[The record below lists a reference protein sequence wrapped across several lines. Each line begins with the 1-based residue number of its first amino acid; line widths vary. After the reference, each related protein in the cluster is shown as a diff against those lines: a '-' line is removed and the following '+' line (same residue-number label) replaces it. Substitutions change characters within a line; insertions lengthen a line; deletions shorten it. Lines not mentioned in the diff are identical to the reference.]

1 MALAARLLGTSAIRP
16 WTFCEVSRTTS
27 IDCLL
32 PPGRATSASHVTQ
45 FAAGKETV
53 SGLPPCPQH
62 EVVPD
67 PARLERAATLTD
79 CGLGL
84 TLTG

>member
-1 MALAARLLGTSAIRP
+1 MRLGSARPTDASAPDRRSGGGKALR
-16 WTFCEVSRTTS
+16 
-27 IDCLL
+27 
-32 PPGRATSASHVTQ
+32 
-45 FAAGKETV
+45 V
-53 SGLPPCPQH
+53 SGLPSCPQH

-84 TLTG
+84 VLTG

>member
-1 MALAARLLGTSAIRP
+1 MVAIRY
-16 WTFCEVSRTTS
+16 RAKTS
-27 IDCLL
+27 
-32 PPGRATSASHVTQ
+32 G
-45 FAAGKETV
+45 V

-62 EVVPD
+62 KVVPD

-84 TLTG
+84 ALTG

>member
-1 MALAARLLGTSAIRP
+1 MCASPQLHSP
-16 WTFCEVSRTTS
+16 
-27 IDCLL
+27 
-32 PPGRATSASHVTQ
+32 AT
-45 FAAGKETV
+45 GG
-53 SGLPPCPQH
+53 SGLPPYPQH

-67 PARLERAATLTD
+67 PARLERAAILTD

>member
-1 MALAARLLGTSAIRP
+1 MVRLHRNRSAGCSTLPPEVHPGPGVLRYPTARLIAPRGCP
-16 WTFCEVSRTTS
+16 V
-27 IDCLL
+27 
-32 PPGRATSASHVTQ
+32 PGMPV
-45 FAAGKETV
+45 GL
-53 SGLPPCPQH
+53 SGLPSCSQH

-84 TLTG
+84 ALTG